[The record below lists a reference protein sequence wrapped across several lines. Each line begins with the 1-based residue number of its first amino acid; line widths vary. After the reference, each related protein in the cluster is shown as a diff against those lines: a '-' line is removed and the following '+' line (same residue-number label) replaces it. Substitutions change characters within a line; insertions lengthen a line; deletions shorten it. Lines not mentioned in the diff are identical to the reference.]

1 MVETMTEIK
10 IKLMPGCERF
20 LPVKAH
26 YDDTDYE
33 HEPLSGNLGF
43 CAYHPQIR

>member
-1 MVETMTEIK
+1 MTEIK

-26 YDDTDYE
+26 CEDAEYKS
-33 HEPLSGNLGF
+33 EPLSGNLEA